1 MLGLTCCRCLPQA
14 NLTPFA
20 KQCLTEM
27 APKYSI
33 EVFQE
38 QELLINITK
47 HVLVPQH
54 QVSIRIPSL
63 PSYRRHGSDTPRL
76 YLTWL
81 HCDLS
86 SGARMPWIPFLSSP
100 FRWDIDSTVLHGNWP
115 MYGTCCVIV
124 VCCATSELSL
134 PSCILHCM
142 CALIHSL

>member
-1 MLGLTCCRCLPQA
+1 VQTLQA

-54 QVSIRIPSL
+54 QVPIRPPL
-63 PSYRRHGSDTPRL
+63 RRVTELRAA
-76 YLTWL
+76 LT
-81 HCDLS
+81 HYC
-86 SGARMPWIPFLSSP
+86 GA
-100 FRWDIDSTVLHGNWP
+100 FR
-115 MYGTCCVIV
+115 
-124 VCCATSELSL
+124 
-134 PSCILHCM
+134 
-142 CALIHSL
+142 ALQDNFNFA

>member
-54 QVSIRIPSL
+54 QVCIRIPSPL
-63 PSYRRHGSDTPRL
+63 SWLLQALGGDPRRH
-76 YLTWL
+76 LTWL
-81 HCDLS
+81 H
-86 SGARMPWIPFLSSP
+86 
-100 FRWDIDSTVLHGNWP
+100 ST
-115 MYGTCCVIV
+115 
-124 VCCATSELSL
+124 SL
-134 PSCILHCM
+134 QGLECPRFPS
-142 CALIHSL
+142 